1 MECLDECFDYHL
13 AQAENLSALF
23 VAMNDERFEIREL
36 TMCIIGRLSI
46 LNPAYIM
53 PSLRKTLM
61 QLLTELEYSGVG
73 RNKEHSAQLLGHL
86 VANAPTLICPYV
98 EPILNV
104 LIPKLKESDVNP
116 MVVTSVLRAIGDLA
130 HVGGSLMAKYVD
142 ELLPTLL
149 EILNDASSS
158 QKREVSLWTLAEL
171 VASTGSVVTPYTE
184 FPSLLDTLLGFL
196 KTEQKLTIR
205 RQTLRLLGLLGA
217 LDPYQHKMMIGQVS
231 TFVLIKNE
239 KLRWKKRDFLNK
251 SKLLGFINPEN
262 YPIYFLGK
270 VFLVKRN
277 LLSTLKITIK
287 SQKYF
292 EFGPLKAY
300 KNTVLRQIIKFELIL
315 FNQTNKSVAILPMLR
330 VRPVAYLIDVLRSYT

>member
-1 MECLDECFDYHL
+1 MECLDDCFDYHL

-53 PSLRKTLM
+53 PTLRKTLM
-61 QLLTELEYSGVG
+61 QLLTELEHSGVG

-104 LIPKLKESDVNP
+104 LIPKLKESDCNP

-158 QKREVSLWTLAEL
+158 QKREVSLWTLAQL
-171 VASTGSVVTPYTE
+171 VASTGSVVAPYTE
-184 FPSLLDTLLGFL
+184 YPALLDTLLGFL
-196 KTEQKLTIR
+196 KTEQKQTIR
-205 RQTLRLLGLLGA
+205 QQTLRLLGLLGA
-217 LDPYQHKMMIGQVS
+217 LDPYQHKMIIGQAS
-231 TFVLIKNE
+231 Q
-239 KLRWKKRDFLNK
+239 
-251 SKLLGFINPEN
+251 GF
-262 YPIYFLGK
+262 
-270 VFLVKRN
+270 
-277 LLSTLKITIK
+277 
-287 SQKYF
+287 
-292 EFGPLKAY
+292 
-300 KNTVLRQIIKFELIL
+300 
-315 FNQTNKSVAILPMLR
+315 
-330 VRPVAYLIDVLRSYT
+330 

>member
-1 MECLDECFDYHL
+1 MLKGTLLGLSGRKSPTVMSTVNEVLAKLLVVGITDQDPDVRFSVMECLDECFDYHL

-61 QLLTELEYSGVG
+61 QLLTELEHSGVG

-130 HVGGSLMAKYVD
+130 HVGGALMAKYVD

-149 EILNDASSS
+149 EILSDASSS
-158 QKREVSLWTLAEL
+158 QKREVSLWTLAQL
-171 VASTGSVVTPYTE
+171 VASTGSVVTPYTRY
-184 FPSLLDTLLGFL
+184 PTLLDTLLGFL
-196 KTEQKLTIR
+196 KTEQKPTIR
-205 RQTLRLLGLLGA
+205 SQTLRLLGLMGA
-217 LDPYQHKMMIGQVS
+217 LDPYQHKMMLGQVRGKL
-231 TFVLIKNE
+231 FV
-239 KLRWKKRDFLNK
+239 RRFRD
-251 SKLLGFINPEN
+251 
-262 YPIYFLGK
+262 
-270 VFLVKRN
+270 V
-277 LLSTLKITIK
+277 
-287 SQKYF
+287 
-292 EFGPLKAY
+292 
-300 KNTVLRQIIKFELIL
+300 
-315 FNQTNKSVAILPMLR
+315 
-330 VRPVAYLIDVLRSYT
+330 